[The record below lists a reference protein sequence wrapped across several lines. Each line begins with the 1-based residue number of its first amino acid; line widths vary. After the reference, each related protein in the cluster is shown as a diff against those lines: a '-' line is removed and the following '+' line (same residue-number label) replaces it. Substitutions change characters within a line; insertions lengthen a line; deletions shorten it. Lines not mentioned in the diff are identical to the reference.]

1 MVAAS
6 TAPYAAMAN
15 AVKANGVVVRVEPDA
30 FLSLLRRVD
39 TPLVVVAHGGFWKK
53 RYRYL
58 TSVKGLAFYTESAD
72 ALSLSRADVVSAWSI
87 AIPDL

>member
-30 FLSLLRRVD
+30 FMSLLRRVD
-39 TPLVVVAHGGFWKK
+39 SPLVVVAYGGFWKK

-58 TSVKGLAFYTESAD
+58 TSVKGLAFYTESLD
-72 ALSLSRADVVSAWSI
+72 ALSLPRADVVSAKTI
-87 AIPDL
+87 AIPDI